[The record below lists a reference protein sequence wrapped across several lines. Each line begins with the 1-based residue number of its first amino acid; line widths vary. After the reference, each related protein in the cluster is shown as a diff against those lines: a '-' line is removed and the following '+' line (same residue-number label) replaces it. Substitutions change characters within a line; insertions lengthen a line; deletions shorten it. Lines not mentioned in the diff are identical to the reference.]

1 MAIENS
7 SKTSIAQQFDSYKPS
22 KAILVWACAATAAAT
37 MIVGFN
43 WGGWVTGGTS
53 RTAAAAA
60 ADIARGELASAICV
74 ERFNAAP
81 DAAAKLIEFKA
92 ITDGYKK
99 RQFVEA
105 GGWATMPGQTAP
117 DSRSVQG
124 CATALAI

>member
-1 MAIENS
+1 MQNS
-7 SKTSIAQQFDSYKPS
+7 SKTSITQQFDSYKPS

-105 GGWATMPGQTAP
+105 GGWATMPGQTSP

>member
-7 SKTSIAQQFDSYKPS
+7 SKTSITQQFDSYKPS

-105 GGWATMPGQTAP
+105 GGWATMPGQTSP

>member
-1 MAIENS
+1 MAMQNS
-7 SKTSIAQQFDSYKPS
+7 SKTSITHQFNSYKPS

-105 GGWATMPGQTAP
+105 GGWATMPGQTSP
-117 DSRSVQG
+117 DSRGVQG

>member
-1 MAIENS
+1 M
-7 SKTSIAQQFDSYKPS
+7 
-22 KAILVWACAATAAAT
+22 
-37 MIVGFN
+37 
-43 WGGWVTGGTS
+43 TGGTS

-105 GGWATMPGQTAP
+105 GGWATMPGQTSP
-117 DSRSVQG
+117 DSRGVQG

>member
-7 SKTSIAQQFDSYKPS
+7 SKTSITQQFDSYKPS

-74 ERFNAAP
+74 ERFKRRAGRGR
-81 DAAAKLIEFKA
+81 K
-92 ITDGYKK
+92 TD
-99 RQFVEA
+99 R
-105 GGWATMPGQTAP
+105 
-117 DSRSVQG
+117 VQG
-124 CATALAI
+124 NHRRLQEASIRRGRRLGDDAGPDRT

>member
-7 SKTSIAQQFDSYKPS
+7 SKTSITQQFDSYKPS

-117 DSRSVQG
+117 DSRNVQG